1 MFGLQLFTAF
11 IIAAVFAL
19 AELVTTKYPRT
30 IGLFWRQSRALWTYA
45 IVYGL
50 VALFFAAAYAPLT
63 KSGVLHFQIAEPTE
77 SNSATAPG
85 SKAIA
90 AETRDESR
98 SPTRETKEG
107 AHQLT
112 WLAAIMIGLSTKAL
126 LHIRLF
132 SVPSTGKQEAFPV
145 GTETVVQ
152 IFEPWLLRTI
162 LLDEYNAVSTY
173 LKAKAARYPVLADVQ
188 REMVGNLP
196 AANGFP
202 QAERA
207 ALEVDI
213 RQAASVRLAMEFYLR
228 VLGVTALNKL
238 FP

>member
-1 MFGLQLFTAF
+1 MFGLQLLTAF
-11 IIAAVFAL
+11 AIAAFFAL

-30 IGLFWRQSRALWTYA
+30 IGLFWRQSRALWVYA

-50 VALFFAAAYAPLT
+50 IALLFAIAYTPLT
-63 KSGVLHFQIAEPTE
+63 KAGVLRFETFADVP
-77 SNSATAPG
+77 APG
-85 SKAIA
+85 DSAIA
-90 AETRDESR
+90 SGSKSISE
-98 SPTRETKEG
+98 
-107 AHQLT
+107 LT
-112 WLAAIMIGLSTKAL
+112 WLTAIMIGLSTKAL

-145 GTETVVQ
+145 GTETLVQ

-173 LKAKAARYPVLADVQ
+173 LKAKAARYPVLANVQ
-188 REMVGNLP
+188 REMVDNLP
-196 AANGFP
+196 PANGFP

-213 RQAASVRLAMEFYLR
+213 KQAVSVRSAMESYLR
-228 VLGVTALNKL
+228 VLGATALNKS